1 VKRRGVLLEAALAA
15 LFGLGA
21 LHWLYVFGFLTP
33 GFAGMSFTVADW
45 PKEVR
50 YYVALQHS
58 LMEGRIPWYVSRSI
72 QETRKFLAN
81 PEVPWS
87 PDVLLLRFVGIEV
100 FLALKVLLWY
110 AVGFA
115 GLLLVR
121 RRYALSLPPFA
132 LLFLLFAM
140 NGHIVAHLAI
150 GHSMWTG
157 YFLLPFV
164 FLYLTDAVGG
174 ADAAAPPK
182 LALVLFLMLLQGAL
196 HIFVACLLLV
206 LLTVAFRRRAW
217 KPLLVALLW
226 TAALGACRLVPAAV
240 VLFGKMEQ
248 VFISGYAS
256 AADLLA
262 AFVSIRPITYPRQGG
277 LFGTLNWWEFDVYL
291 GAVGLAWVL
300 WFGIVLRFKGPAG
313 QRFAALDGPL
323 AVMTLLSL
331 GDLYAPINRLG
342 IPLLGGE
349 RVSSRLLIVPIVF
362 LLVIAAARTQR
373 VLESSSRRRLA
384 SASAAAAAVL
394 VAAGLALH
402 SREWSLPVLERT
414 WPPPPHARDLGI
426 AVLEPR
432 DVGPTA
438 RDAAYTGSVKA
449 GAAVSLLAL
458 GALGFSL
465 WPRRAPGAPAPA
477 SAERRIGR
485 SDTRRS
491 PGTGSRG
498 PR

>member
-1 VKRRGVLLEAALAA
+1 MTRPPGWIREAALAA
-15 LFGLGA
+15 LFGVGA

-50 YYVALQHS
+50 YYVALQQAVVD
-58 LMEGRIPWYVSRSI
+58 GRIPWYVSKSI

-87 PDVLLLRFVGIEV
+87 PDVLLLRFLGIEV
-100 FLALKVLLWY
+100 FLVLKVLLWY

-115 GLLLVR
+115 GLILIR
-121 RRYALSLPPFA
+121 RRYALSLPAFTV
-132 LLFLLFAM
+132 LFLLFAM

-164 FLYLTDAVGG
+164 FLHLVDMFDG
-174 ADAAAPPK
+174 ATPAAPAK
-182 LALVLFLMLLQGAL
+182 LALVLFLMLLQGSL
-196 HIFVACLLLV
+196 HVFVACVLLV
-206 LLTVAFRRRAW
+206 ALTVVFRHRAW
-217 KPLLVALLW
+217 KPLLLALLW

-248 VFISGYAS
+248 AFISGYAS

-291 GAVGLAWVL
+291 GALGLTWLL
-300 WFGIVLRFKGPAG
+300 WFGVVLRFKGPEAR
-313 QRFAALDGPL
+313 RFAALDGPL
-323 AVMTLLSL
+323 AILALLSL
-331 GDLYAPINRLG
+331 DDLYAPINRLG
-342 IPLLGGE
+342 IPLLSGE

-362 LLVIAAARTQR
+362 LLIIAAVRTQR
-373 VLESSSRRRLA
+373 VLESSSRRPLA
-384 SASAAAAAVL
+384 SALLAAAAL
-394 VAAGLALH
+394 LIAAGLAVH
-402 SREWSLPVLERT
+402 SREWSLPVLERK

-426 AVLEPR
+426 AILDSR
-432 DVGPTA
+432 DREATA
-438 RDAAYTGSVKA
+438 RDTAYLWSVRA
-449 GAAVSLLAL
+449 GVAVSVVAL
-458 GALGFSL
+458 VAAGWRLRGHRPPSPPPPA
-465 WPRRAPGAPAPA
+465 RATPW
-477 SAERRIGR
+477 
-485 SDTRRS
+485 
-491 PGTGSRG
+491 G
-498 PR
+498 PKG